1 MPGSI
6 AGQIG
11 RDFSDKGAEIHT
23 RSAGAAVLALM
34 RPHQWI
40 KNVLVLAP
48 LIFAQKLFDLR
59 DVISAITAAVA
70 FCAIS
75 SSAYALNDV
84 IDRDADRAHPL
95 KRYRPLA
102 RGDMR
107 VSEALILALML
118 GATSIVLSASLGW
131 TFVGIIALYVALQ
144 FAYSLALK
152 DTVILDLIAVA
163 VGFVLRAFAGG
174 IAIHVEVSPWLI
186 FVTFVLAL
194 FLVLARRRSELVAMG
209 ECGAVHRATLEM
221 YTIRLVDHMV
231 SITAG
236 MTLLSYMIYTV
247 SPEVAQ
253 KLHTTHLYLAL
264 PFAAYGVFRY
274 LYLVVERDEGG
285 DPASVLLSD
294 RPLMVSVV
302 LWIAMNI
309 VLLYW

>member
-23 RSAGAAVLALM
+23 RSVGAAVLALM

-59 DVISAITAAVA
+59 DVISAMTAAVA

-118 GATSIVLSASLGW
+118 GATSIVLSARLGW
-131 TFVGIIALYVALQ
+131 AFVGIIALYVALQ

-152 DTVILDLIAVA
+152 DTMILDLIAVA

-209 ECGAVHRATLEM
+209 ERGAVHRATLEM